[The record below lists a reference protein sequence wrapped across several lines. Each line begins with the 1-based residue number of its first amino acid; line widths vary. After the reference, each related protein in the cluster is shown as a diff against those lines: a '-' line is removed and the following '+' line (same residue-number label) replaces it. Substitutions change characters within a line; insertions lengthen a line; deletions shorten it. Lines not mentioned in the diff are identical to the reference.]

1 VILGWESWT
10 ESSSEAKA
18 MDVSGV
24 IPGIVKRRQKKEWV
38 KYDKIA
44 EERKD

>member
-1 VILGWESWT
+1 MEV
-10 ESSSEAKA
+10 SEL
-18 MDVSGV
+18 
-24 IPGIVKRRQKKEWV
+24 IPGIVKRIQKKEWV